1 MADWYEKCT
10 LGSLPDAMALKLP
23 DREALV
29 FEARRYTFAEVAAA
43 VNRAA
48 KALMAL
54 GVRQGDHVCLWLN
67 NCDDWIFIMYGLAK
81 IGAVQVP
88 VNTRFRTRD
97 LAYVLHQSDSVML
110 ITHDV
115 CGPVDYLDMVRQV
128 VKLPGDGVEVSDSEY
143 PKLKRVVIV
152 ADDAHPGTTAWQTAL
167 QAGAAV
173 SDAALRQRAEAV
185 DCDAPALIMYTSGT
199 TGFPKGVVH
208 THNLVRNVEER
219 AYRLGITPRDV
230 ILNYLPLFHAFG
242 YSEGA
247 LTSMLTG
254 AKQVVTPTFDAP
266 ACLDLIEREGVT
278 IMHGFETHMKDLCD
292 AQERRPRNLR
302 TLRTGLFA
310 AGMHSATPDLPPR
323 RPSAG
328 AVQGPLRLRHDRGV
342 DRRRPRRPGRLTTR
356 SVSNPP
362 ATRRPATTCASSIPT
377 PAPCSARTCPA
388 SCRCAVTASCSA
400 ITTSPKR
407 RPPATPRTAG
417 SRPATPLTG
426 ATTAT
431 CVFWGVTR
439 TCSRWA
445 GRTSIRWRWKGCFW
459 SIPTSSQVAVV
470 GCPRRPAHRGAGRL
484 CTAGGR
490 DTGWKPT
497 RLSTIAAASWRAF
510 KLPRH
515 VVFVDDFPMTAS
527 GKIRKTELRDQALK
541 LLGGSET

>member
-1 MADWYEKCT
+1 MADWYEKRT

-43 VNRAA
+43 VDRAA

-88 VNTRFRTRD
+88 VNTRFRTHD
-97 LAYVLHQSDSVML
+97 LAYVLRQSDSAML

-128 VKLPGDGVEVSDSEY
+128 VKLPGDGVDVSDSEY
-143 PKLKRVVIV
+143 PRLKRVVIV
-152 ADDAHPGTTAWQTAL
+152 ADDARPGTTAWQTAL

-219 AYRLGITPRDV
+219 AYRLGITPRDA

-278 IMHGFETHMKDLCD
+278 IMHGFETHMKDLCE
-292 AQERRPRNLR
+292 AQERQPRNLR

-310 AGMHSATPDLPPR
+310 AGMHSATPVCR
-323 RPSAG
+323 RGARLLAPFKALSGYGMTEVWIGAALGALDDDESQRIESSGYPAPGYEMRIVDSDSG
-328 AVQGPLRLRHDRGV
+328 AVLGPNVPGELQVRGYCLMLGYYNKPEETAACYTADGWFKTGDTAYWRDDGYLRFLGRYKDMLKVGGENV
-342 DRRRPRRPGRLTTR
+342 DPMEVEGLLLEHPGIHQ
-356 SVSNPP
+356 
-362 ATRRPATTCASSIPT
+362 A
-377 PAPCSARTCPA
+377 
-388 SCRCAVTASCSA
+388 
-400 ITTSPKR
+400 
-407 RPPATPRTAG
+407 
-417 SRPATPLTG
+417 
-426 ATTAT
+426 
-431 CVFWGVTR
+431 
-439 TCSRWA
+439 
-445 GRTSIRWRWKGCFW
+445 
-459 SIPTSSQVAVV
+459 AVV
-470 GCPRRPAHRGAGRL
+470 GLADDRLAEVPVAFVQPAAGHVLEADAVIDYCRGKL
-484 CTAGGR
+484 
-490 DTGWKPT
+490 
-497 RLSTIAAASWRAF
+497 ASF

-515 VVFVDDFPMTAS
+515 VVLVDDFPMTAS
-527 GKIRKTELRDQALK
+527 GKIRKTELREQAMQ